1 MVHLVK
7 VSTCSLD
14 QWALDFSGNIERIK
28 TSIKESKLLGSRY
41 RLGPELEIP
50 GYSCEDHFFENDT
63 LLHSW
68 EALATIISDPD
79 LSNEIIIDIGMPVLY
94 HGARYNCRI
103 YILGQ
108 QILLIRPKM
117 ILADDGNYR
126 ESRWF
131 SAWSKPLGSPLESLQ
146 LPQCIRNIVGQNS
159 APFGIAVLDLRD
171 ARIASESCEEVFATD
186 SPNVYFALSGVD
198 ILTNGSG
205 SHHQLRKLNKRVTL
219 MENCTSKAGGVYMYA
234 NQQGCDGGRLY
245 FDGCA
250 MILVNGDCVAQGSQF
265 SVKDTDTLV
274 ATVDLDDVRSYRA
287 SIASR
292 AVQAARLRQ
301 ENTPPSLSV
310 NFCLS
315 PSSLSSK
322 LYLSPSPI
330 QTVRYH
336 TPNEEIAL
344 GPACWLW
351 DYLRRSGASGFFL
364 PLSGGADSAATCALV
379 AIMCELVRV
388 EILENKSEI
397 VLGDLRRIVG
407 DLQFL
412 PKTRQEIA
420 ERIMHTSYM
429 GTVNSGAAT
438 KRRAE
443 TLAKEVGAY
452 HVNVLV
458 DAIVAAVIMLF
469 STFSLFKTG
478 IQRVPRFSNQ
488 GGTRTEDLA
497 LQNIQARVRMVVSYM
512 LAQLLP
518 WLRSC
523 GGNTTSGGW
532 LLVLG
537 SANVDECLRGYMT
550 KYDCSSADINPIGGI
565 SKHDLAS
572 FLLYAA
578 IEYNLPT
585 LAEIKNA
592 PPSAEL
598 RPPTTT
604 SIVSSGDNVTNT
616 STELTASTWA
626 GVVTTPS
633 IEVNEESSIQLD
645 EVDMGMS
652 YEELSWFGRLRKI
665 HRCGPLSMYQKLIYA
680 SKESS
685 EDLCGPWR
693 GLSSL
698 EIAIKVKRF
707 FFYYAIN
714 RHKATTLT
722 PSYHAESYGVDDNRY
737 DLRPF
742 LYNTKWDVQFKAI
755 DEDVEERRV
764 GKKEGSI

>member
-1 MVHLVK
+1 MVQLVK
-7 VSTCSLD
+7 LSTCSLD
-14 QWALDFSGNIERIK
+14 QWALDFSGNTERIR
-28 TSIKESKLLGSRY
+28 TSIRDSKKLGARY
-41 RLGPELEIP
+41 RLGPELEVP
-50 GYSCEDHFFENDT
+50 GYGCEDHFFEHDT

-68 EALATIISDPD
+68 EALASLISDAE
-79 LSNEIIIDIGMPVLY
+79 LSRDIIIDIGMPVLFN
-94 HGARYNCRI
+94 GARYNCRVFV
-103 YILGQ
+103 LGQ

-131 SAWSKPLGSPLESLQ
+131 SAWSKPLGSPLESIR
-146 LPQCIRNIVGQNS
+146 LPQCIQDIVGQQN
-159 APFGIAVLDLRD
+159 APFGIVVLDLVD

-186 SPNVYFALSGVD
+186 SPNVYFALAGVD
-198 ILTNGSG
+198 ILANGSG
-205 SHHQLRKLNKRVTL
+205 SHHQLRKLNKRVNL

-250 MILVNGDCVAQGSQF
+250 MIIVNGDCVAQGSQF
-265 SVKDTDTLV
+265 SVKDTDTIV

-287 SIASR
+287 AIASR
-292 AVQAARLRQ
+292 AVQASRLSR

-315 PSSLSSK
+315 PT
-322 LYLSPSPI
+322 SPSIRLYMSPTPI
-330 QTVRYH
+330 QKVRYH
-336 TPNEEIAL
+336 TPDEEIAL

-351 DYLRRSGASGFFL
+351 DYLRRSGAGGFFL

-388 EILENKSEI
+388 EIIEHKSDI
-397 VLGDLRRIVG
+397 VLQDLRRIVG
-407 DLQFL
+407 DVHFL

-443 TLAKEVGAY
+443 SLAREVGAY

-458 DAIVAAVIMLF
+458 DAIVAAVITL
-469 STFSLFKTG
+469 FSLFSLAKTG
-478 IQRVPRFSNQ
+478 VTRIPRFLNQ

-518 WLRSC
+518 WLRSTSS
-523 GGNTTSGGW
+523 GSGGW

-572 FLLYAA
+572 FLIYAA
-578 IEYNLPT
+578 KEFNIPT

-598 RPPTTT
+598 RPPSSAAFSLPSST
-604 SIVSSGDNVTNT
+604 SADAT
-616 STELTASTWA
+616 SNSTITGELTALTWA
-626 GVVTTPS
+626 GT
-633 IEVNEESSIQLD
+633 VNSSNAEEDEACIQLD
-645 EVDMGMS
+645 EADMGMT

-665 HRCGPLSMYQKLIYA
+665 QRCGPLSMYQKLVYA
-680 SKESS
+680 SKEHS
-685 EDLCGPWR
+685 EELGGPWR
-693 GLSSL
+693 GLSPAD
-698 EIAIKVKRF
+698 IAIKVKRF

-742 LYNTKWDVQFKAI
+742 LYNASWNVQFKAI
-755 DEDVEERRV
+755 DEDVKSR
-764 GKKEGSI
+764 SS